1 MSLFSDKAP
10 VSVVETGSGLED
22 SMKNKTAKFL
32 FSVDEKV
39 KNLWNTYLKIPLAKR
54 KKEGNGILHLSG
66 GVSILSNDPKSLKFS
81 CHPSKINRKVVKT
94 QTI

>member
-32 FSVDEKV
+32 FSVDDASRGTRQPPAGSATPRRQPVSQMETPDRKFGS
-39 KNLWNTYLKIPLAKR
+39 LALFSACDD
-54 KKEGNGILHLSG
+54 ILLTVLSRTF
-66 GVSILSNDPKSLKFS
+66 LSSVFQQ
-81 CHPSKINRKVVKT
+81 I
-94 QTI
+94 